1 MTNRLQLPEVQFKG
15 CLLVASPSWNS
26 ELYSRSVCLLVQ
38 HDAEGSVGIFLNRS
52 LNDVGPDLW
61 KHLAGDK
68 PVSHATRAVHFGG
81 PQSGPVLALHN
92 RADLAE
98 YTTADGVYLAAQ
110 LDHLQQLVQVADD
123 SEVRIIIGQ
132 AAWKAG
138 ELELE
143 LQAGKWIPM
152 SISPQ
157 LVFSSE
163 DEMWGRAIRQIGNQ
177 YVAAISGAVSNP
189 AGSWLN

>member
-1 MTNRLQLPEVQFKG
+1 MTNRVIVTETQFHG

-26 ELYSRSVCLLVQ
+26 DLHSRSVCLLVQ
-38 HDAEGSVGIFLNRS
+38 HGSEGSVGIFLNRS
-52 LNDVGPDLW
+52 LQDVGPDLW

-68 PVSHATRAVHFGG
+68 PVSQSCRSVHFGG
-81 PQSGPVLALHN
+81 PQSGPVLAIHN

-110 LDHLQQLVQVADD
+110 LDHLQQLVQIADN

-132 AAWKAG
+132 SAWQPG
-138 ELELE
+138 ELDEELR
-143 LQAGKWIPM
+143 AGKWIPM
-152 SISPQ
+152 PISPQ
-157 LVFSSE
+157 LVFASE

-177 YVAAISGAVSNP
+177 YIAAITGAHYHP
-189 AGSWLN
+189 ASSILN

>member
-1 MTNRLQLPEVQFKG
+1 MTNRLKLTEVQFKG

-38 HDAEGSVGIFLNRS
+38 HDDDGSVGIFLNRS

-61 KHLAGDK
+61 KHLAGDN
-68 PVSHATRAVHFGG
+68 PISQGHRSVRFGG

-92 RADLAE
+92 RKELAE

-110 LDHLQQLVQVADD
+110 LDHLQQLVQVADS

-132 AAWKAG
+132 AAWKPG

-177 YVAAISGAVSNP
+177 YVAAITGAIANP
-189 AGSWLN
+189 ANSWHN